1 MIKTETRTINGREF
15 VYTVS
20 DSGYM
25 IERNGARYSEAYDP
39 VGTDRV
45 YTETDE
51 LIETGNEDAT
61 EADYLNALNEMGVDT
76 DEEG

>member
-45 YTETDE
+45 YVETDE
-51 LIETGNEDAT
+51 PIEPDEDAT
-61 EADYLNALNEMGVDT
+61 EADYIAALHEMGADT

>member
-1 MIKTETRTINGREF
+1 MIKTEMRTINGREF

-25 IERNGARYSEAYDP
+25 IERDGARYSEAYDP

-45 YTETDE
+45 YVETDE
-51 LIETGNEDAT
+51 LIDTVNEDAT
-61 EADYLNALNEMGVDT
+61 EADYIAALHEMGVDT

>member
-51 LIETGNEDAT
+51 PIEPDEDAT
-61 EADYLNALNEMGVDT
+61 EEDYLNALNEMGVDT
-76 DEEG
+76 VEEG